1 MAEFLTTTGVSHHLE
16 EVIKRANDRLII
28 VSPYLKLNRRVREL
42 LEERDR
48 AKLDIRLVYGKRD
61 LRPEEINWLESV
73 SIRTSFRE
81 NLHAKCYMNEKQ
93 AILTSMNLYEFS
105 QQNNDEMGVLVSIDK
120 DPDLFGD
127 IRREVQRILEGS
139 DEFRV
144 TVARVAPAETVAP
157 PAPPAITR
165 DTPRVPQRKPEPAIG
180 IPNTAFCIRDK
191 AVIPPNPGKPYC
203 DRCFRSWNRYKN
215 DEYGEKYCHICGN
228 ENDSTM
234 AKPLCLSCYRTYKD
248 ILVTDDI
255 ADLPF

>member
-1 MAEFLTTTGVSHHLE
+1 MADFLTTTGVSHHLE
-16 EVIKRANDRLII
+16 EVIKKADDRLVI

-61 LRPEEINWLESV
+61 LQPEEINWLESV

-120 DPDLFGD
+120 DPELFGD

-144 TVARVAPAETVAP
+144 KVARVEPTETLSTPPVTRAAPRE
-157 PAPPAITR
+157 
-165 DTPRVPQRKPEPAIG
+165 PQRKPEPSIG
-180 IPNTAFCIRDK
+180 IPTSGFCIRDK
-191 AVIPPNPGKPYC
+191 ATIPADPGKPYC
-203 DRCFRSWNRYKN
+203 NRCFQSWNRFKN
-215 DEYGEKYCHICGN
+215 PEYEENHCHICGK

-234 AKPLCLSCYRTYKD
+234 EKPACLSCYRKYKD
-248 ILVTDDI
+248 ILEF
-255 ADLPF
+255 AL

>member
-16 EVIKRANDRLII
+16 EVIKKADDRLVI

-48 AKLDIRLVYGKRD
+48 AKLDIRLIYGKRD
-61 LRPEEINWLESV
+61 LQPEEINWLESV

-105 QQNNDEMGVLVSIDK
+105 QLNNDEMGVLVSIDK
-120 DPDLFGD
+120 DPELFGD

-144 TVARVAPAETVAP
+144 KVARVEPAETVTPP
-157 PAPPAITR
+157 PAAR
-165 DTPRVPQRKPEPAIG
+165 AAPREPQRKPEPAVG
-180 IPNTAFCIRDK
+180 IPTSGFCIRDK
-191 AVIPPNPGKPYC
+191 AVIPADPGKPYC
-203 DRCFRSWNRYKN
+203 DRCFRSWNRFKN
-215 DEYGEKYCHICGN
+215 PEYAEKYCHICGN

-234 AKPLCLSCYRTYKD
+234 EKPLCRSCYRKYKD
-248 ILVTDDI
+248 VLEF
-255 ADLPF
+255 AL

>member
-144 TVARVAPAETVAP
+144 TVARVQPAETV
-157 PAPPAITR
+157 APPAITR
-165 DTPRVPQRKPEPAIG
+165 DTPRAPQRKPEPAVG

-203 DRCFRSWNRYKN
+203 DRCFGSWNRYKN
-215 DEYGEKYCHICGN
+215 YEYEEKCCHICGN
-228 ENDSTM
+228 ENSSTM

>member
-1 MAEFLTTTGVSHHLE
+1 MAQFLTTTGVSHHLE
-16 EVIKRANDRLII
+16 EVIKKADDRLVI

-48 AKLDIRLVYGKRD
+48 AKLDIRLIYGKRD
-61 LRPEEINWLESV
+61 LQPEEINWLESV

-105 QQNNDEMGVLVSIDK
+105 QLNNDEMGVLVSIDK
-120 DPDLFGD
+120 DPELFGD

-144 TVARVAPAETVAP
+144 KVARVEPTETVTPP
-157 PAPPAITR
+157 PATRASPREPQSKPA
-165 DTPRVPQRKPEPAIG
+165 PSIG
-180 IPNTAFCIRDK
+180 IPTSGFCIRDK
-191 AVIPPNPGKPYC
+191 VAIPADPGKPYC
-203 DRCFRSWNRYKN
+203 DRCFRSWNRFKN
-215 DEYGEKYCHICGN
+215 PEYAEKYCHLCGN

-234 AKPLCLSCYRTYKD
+234 EKPACRSCYRKYKD
-248 ILVTDDI
+248 VLEF
-255 ADLPF
+255 AL